1 MKRVAG
7 LLLVVTVVL
16 FVPTTAHAQTS
27 VTITLSASS
36 GRITFGE
43 PVRLSGSSTG
53 APAGST
59 VEIRNA
65 ADLAVASATTN
76 ASGDFSARLEP
87 SGSDS
92 YVAVLGDGVSGPV
105 NVGVRAVVS
114 ARMGQVRLFDHV
126 VVRGRVGPARPG
138 SSVVV
143 QLIKDGRTI
152 ERRSVMMG

>member
-1 MKRVAG
+1 LKRFAG

-16 FVPTTAHAQTS
+16 LVPTTAHAQTG

-43 PVRLSGSSTG
+43 QVRLSGSSTG

-92 YVAVLGDGVSGPV
+92 
-105 NVGVRAVVS
+105 
-114 ARMGQVRLFDHV
+114 
-126 VVRGRVGPARPG
+126 
-138 SSVVV
+138 
-143 QLIKDGRTI
+143 
-152 ERRSVMMG
+152 